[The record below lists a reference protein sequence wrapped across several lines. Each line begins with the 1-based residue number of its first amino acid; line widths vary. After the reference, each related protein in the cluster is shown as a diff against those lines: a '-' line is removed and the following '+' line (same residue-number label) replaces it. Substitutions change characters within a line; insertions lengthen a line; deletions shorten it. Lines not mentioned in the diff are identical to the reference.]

1 MNISSN
7 DRTHYIEI
15 NIKSALTRVN
25 SNFMPNMKWSLNPYR
40 GCKHGCV
47 YCYARYTHEYLD
59 LNPNT
64 DFAQTVFIKRNL
76 VQALRADLRRP
87 AWRQEK
93 VHIGTAT
100 DPYQPAEGRYRLTQG
115 ALLALREQL
124 TPASLV
130 TKNTMAVRDADIMVS
145 LARAAGFY
153 LIMSITT
160 LDEALARQ
168 LEPDTP
174 SPQQRLQAVQQ
185 LVRAGVPVSV
195 AIAPVLPG
203 ITDSE
208 QQLSEIIQAAY
219 DHGADIAFHQSFH
232 MYSSTRA
239 SLFTYLERHQPHLLA
254 PYRRVFTTSQN
265 APDEYR
271 RQLRDRIKQIR
282 QRLHARKPHQ
292 PTIPSNSG
300 QLPLPLTTAPE
311 QMVPTSIH
319 L

>member
-1 MNISSN
+1 MNMRSN
-7 DRTHYIEI
+7 DQTRYIEI
-15 NIKSALTRVN
+15 DVKSALTRVN
-25 SNFMPNMKWSLNPYR
+25 SDTMRDMKWSLNPYR

-59 LNPNT
+59 LNPDT
-64 DFAQTVFIKRNL
+64 DFAQTVFVKRNL

-115 ALLALREQL
+115 ALLALRDQL

-130 TKNTMAVRDADIMVS
+130 TKNTMAMRDADIMAS
-145 LARAAGFY
+145 LARAAGFH
-153 LIMSITT
+153 LVMSITT
-160 LDEALARQ
+160 MDETLARQ

-174 SPQQRLQAVQQ
+174 SPQQRLRAVQH
-185 LVRAGVPVSV
+185 LARAGVPVSV

-208 QQLSEIIQAAY
+208 QQLSETIQAAY
-219 DHGADIAFHQSFH
+219 DHGADIAFHQSLH
-232 MYSSTRA
+232 MYSATRA
-239 SLFTYLERHQPHLLA
+239 SLFTYLEHHQPHLLA
-254 PYRRVFTTSQN
+254 SYRRVFTSSQN

-271 RQLRDRIKQIR
+271 RQLRDRIERIR
-282 QRLHARKPHQ
+282 QSLHARRPDQ
-292 PTIPSNSG
+292 LIYPTTRG
-300 QLPLPLTTAPE
+300 QLTLPLAPDLG
-311 QMVPTSIH
+311 QVVPTLS